1 MIRLPPRS
9 TRTDTLFPYTTLFR
23 SDDHAAEGDREAAI
37 CEPSLRQPVLQPQV
51 VPLLVPEERPGARRS
66 HDNAGRGPSE
76 RLQRAGPPADGRPAR
91 DGPGFFRRAVGVD
104 GRERYGTGTHG
115 DRKGTGLR
123 QRVLVR
129 VASC

>member
-37 CEPSLRQPVLQPQV
+37 CEPSLRQPVLQPPV

-66 HDNAGRGPSE
+66 HDHAGRGPSE

-91 DGPGFFRRAVGVD
+91 AVPDFSRPPVGVEGPARQD
-104 GRERYGTGTHG
+104 TSTETHRWGTEG
-115 DRKGTGLR
+115 
-123 QRVLVR
+123 
-129 VASC
+129 

>member
-37 CEPSLRQPVLQPQV
+37 CEPSLRRPVLQPPV

-66 HDNAGRGPSE
+66 HDHAGRGPSE
-76 RLQRAGPPADGRPAR
+76 RLQRAGPPARSEEHTSELQSLMR
-91 DGPGFFRRAVGVD
+91 ISYAVFCLKKKNIQ
-104 GRERYGTGTHG
+104 T
-115 DRKGTGLR
+115 
-123 QRVLVR
+123 
-129 VASC
+129 